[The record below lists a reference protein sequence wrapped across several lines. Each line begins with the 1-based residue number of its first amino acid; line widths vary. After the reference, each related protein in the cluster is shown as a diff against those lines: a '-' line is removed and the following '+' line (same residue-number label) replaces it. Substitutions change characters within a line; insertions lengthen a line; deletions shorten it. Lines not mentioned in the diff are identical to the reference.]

1 MKLNVRRD
9 ESVAMY
15 AVMRVSQTLLVLEL
29 VNFPDAVLVV
39 CVEFHLLV
47 QVGLNFVLSMCVGF
61 HPRTWAS

>member
-1 MKLNVRRD
+1 MKLNICRD

-15 AVMRVSQTLLVLEL
+15 GIMRVSQTLLVLEL
-29 VNFPDAVLVV
+29 VNFPDAVLVA

-47 QVGLNFVLSMCVGF
+47 QVGLNFVLSMCGEF